1 MQVQKDN
8 TVGEIVAQNFRAA
21 QIFERFGLD
30 FCCGGKKTIS
40 DACSNKGVNA
50 DEVIDELLRVNE
62 NGSSRQIDYNAWDI
76 DFLINYIIENHHSY
90 VSKSMPV
97 IFAHSQKVAEAHGE
111 NHPEVI
117 KIAEYFSTVKD
128 ELEAHLMKEEKM
140 LFPYIKKLVE
150 IKKNNLE
157 QHVPPF
163 GTVMNPIK
171 VMESEHENAGL
182 LFAEINRLSNGY
194 TPPDDACTTFKV
206 LYHEL
211 NEFEQDLHTHIHLE
225 NNILHPKAIEFEKIL
240 NEQKNN
246 K

>member
-21 QIFERFGLD
+21 QIFEKFGLD

-40 DACSNKGVNA
+40 DACEKKGVNT
-50 DEVIDELLRVNE
+50 DEVIDELVKVNE
-62 NGSSRQIDYNAWDI
+62 NGAGRPADFNAWEM
-76 DFLINYIIENHHSY
+76 DFLINYIVENHHSY
-90 VSKSMPV
+90 VTRSIPV
-97 IFAHSQKVAEAHGE
+97 IFAHSQKVAGAHGE

-117 KIAEYFSTVKD
+117 KIADYFTIIKD

-140 LFPYIKKLVE
+140 LFPYIKKLVD

-157 QHVPPF
+157 QQVPPF
-163 GTVMNPIK
+163 GTVMSPIK
-171 VMESEHENAGL
+171 VMEGEHENVGL

-194 TPPDDACTTFKV
+194 TPPDDACTTFRV
-206 LYHEL
+206 LYQEL

-225 NNILHPKAIEFEKIL
+225 NNILHPKAIELEKFL
-240 NEQKNN
+240 NEQKNH